1 MAVEELF
8 KKYENTD
15 IEISTI
21 IKDHYGKK
29 KDQYVKFVVKMG
41 QNGHVD
47 RHDVLMAMAMGYE
60 IEGSVAKIE
69 GDAAKGEEVVDIE
82 GDKEKQTKP

>member
-29 KDQYVKFVVKMG
+29 KD
-41 QNGHVD
+41 
-47 RHDVLMAMAMGYE
+47 
-60 IEGSVAKIE
+60 
-69 GDAAKGEEVVDIE
+69 
-82 GDKEKQTKP
+82 